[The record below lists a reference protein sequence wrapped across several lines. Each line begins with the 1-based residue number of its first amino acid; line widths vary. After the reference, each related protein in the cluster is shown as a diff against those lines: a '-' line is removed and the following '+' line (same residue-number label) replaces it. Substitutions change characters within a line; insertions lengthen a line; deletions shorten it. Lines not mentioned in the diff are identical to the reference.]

1 MTVCGQNISM
11 FKVELEF
18 GPVASPTAVSRQK
31 RSCMFSPTK
40 SYNGSWSFISDS
52 WILGSA
58 NLHDFPD
65 VNK

>member
-52 WILGSA
+52 
-58 NLHDFPD
+58 
-65 VNK
+65 